1 MKLKDLLEEGKAHIA
16 QEFISMLKMQNFK
29 QKKDLTY
36 ALNELHIEQTEEGQ
50 GWREQTRQKIIQK
63 MVALGQQW
71 GGLSD
76 EGAQREVVK
85 IWIYF
90 EGYQAEFT
98 DGLDTWCS
106 RKVDS
111 RILA

>member
-1 MKLKDLLEEGKAHIA
+1 MNYTLNRLKKGKDGESRPGRRLFRKWCLWASIGA
-16 QEFISMLKMQNFK
+16 
-29 QKKDLTY
+29 
-36 ALNELHIEQTEEGQ
+36 
-50 GWREQTRQKIIQK
+50 
-63 MVALGQQW
+63 